1 MLRGVAA
8 MVVLLAASGCSLLPL
23 APLGAAG
30 LRGTAP
36 AEGGSDGGLGGGSG
50 DLGGFGGSGDFGGSG
65 GFGGSES
72 GIGGA
77 PTDAEL
83 DLLGKMLGGTE
94 PIDVV
99 WRIPDAL
106 PTGWKYVDTESAPGV
121 TTIDAQP
128 PCIVQLQQPMGVGTE
143 ETPTAE
149 TIAEGMA
156 REYVSALLDVEAEVE
171 PAESLMLTG
180 DINGGLGSSLLV
192 FSSLRV
198 TAPKEPG
205 FEGLV
210 SVYRAG
216 DFALTA
222 FTACG
227 GGSYAEESGELEQFV
242 ASLGVDIDY

>member
-23 APLGAAG
+23 APLGAVG
-30 LRGTAP
+30 LRGAP
-36 AEGGSDGGLGGGSG
+36 PADRESTD
-50 DLGGFGGSGDFGGSG
+50 DFGGFGDSG
-65 GFGGSES
+65 GFGGAES
-72 GIGGA
+72 GIGSA

-83 DLLGKMLGGTE
+83 DLLGKMLGGAE
-94 PIDVV
+94 PIDLV

-106 PTGWKYVDTESAPGV
+106 PTGWTYVDAESAPGV
-121 TTIDAQP
+121 TSIEAQA
-128 PCIVQLQQPMGVGTE
+128 PCIVELQQPMGVGTE

-149 TIAEGMA
+149 TIAEDMA
-156 REYVSALLDVEAEVE
+156 RDYVAALLGVEAEVE
-171 PAESLMLTG
+171 PAEPVMLTG
-180 DINGGLGSSLLV
+180 DVNGGLGSSLLV
-192 FSSLRV
+192 FSSVRV
-198 TAPKEPG
+198 TAPEAPE

-210 SVYRAG
+210 SVYRDG

-227 GGSYAEESGELEQFV
+227 GGSYAEESDELQRFV

>member
-8 MVVLLAASGCSLLPL
+8 MVVLLAASGCGLLPL

-50 DLGGFGGSGDFGGSG
+50 DLDGFGGSG
-65 GFGGSES
+65 GFGDSGGSGGSEG

-106 PTGWKYVDTESAPGV
+106 PTGWKYVDAESAPGV
-121 TTIDAQP
+121 TTI
-128 PCIVQLQQPMGVGTE
+128 
-143 ETPTAE
+143 
-149 TIAEGMA
+149 
-156 REYVSALLDVEAEVE
+156 EA
-171 PAESLMLTG
+171 
-180 DINGGLGSSLLV
+180 
-192 FSSLRV
+192 
-198 TAPKEPG
+198 
-205 FEGLV
+205 
-210 SVYRAG
+210 
-216 DFALTA
+216 
-222 FTACG
+222 
-227 GGSYAEESGELEQFV
+227 
-242 ASLGVDIDY
+242 